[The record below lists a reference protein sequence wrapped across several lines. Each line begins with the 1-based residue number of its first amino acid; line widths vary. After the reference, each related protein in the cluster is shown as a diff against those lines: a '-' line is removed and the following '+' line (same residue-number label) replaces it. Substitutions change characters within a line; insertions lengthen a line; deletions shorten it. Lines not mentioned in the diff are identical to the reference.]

1 MKSIEIIAIQDVLP
15 DNFRAMLEGQF
26 GTVSERIASRYI
38 TNSENVMSEHTVMI
52 YELAYPRLSL
62 DPISD
67 FANSI
72 PVAVAAMLE
81 IKVNGESFY
90 RGSNLT
96 ISSTSTSISPDWPTK
111 FDIGVQ
117 TVIGKELEAA
127 QEAFSIDRL
136 RDAVSIDGTIFYRGH
151 VAQNNRNVSVVV
163 CAQNAAGNADASIF
177 AERMIARWSPK
188 AMFLMGICAGRRT
201 KCKIGDVVT
210 PRVIANDMEG
220 VIEAKTRLKRP
231 KIYAPPHA
239 MIQQLQNFR
248 YDSVRNEWLTE
259 LTTLTDPPQREGL
272 TKKTFKES
280 VNLKPDRHESAIYSA
295 DLLLR
300 DADYLE
306 DQAVSMHQQIRIGE
320 MEAAGFS
327 QACNAR
333 TIPTPWFVV
342 RGVSDFGDDTK
353 GDSFQRWASFSAA
366 SYLKILIRHGINIT
380 LF

>member
-1 MKSIEIIAIQDVLP
+1 MKSIEIIAIQDSLP
-15 DNFRAMLEGQF
+15 ENFGEMLERKF
-26 GTVSERIASRYI
+26 GTVSERIAHRYI

-67 FANSI
+67 FANSL
-72 PVAVAAMLE
+72 PVDVAAMLE

-90 RGSNLT
+90 RGDKL
-96 ISSTSTSISPDWPTK
+96 IIASTSSSISPTWPTQ

-127 QEAFSIDRL
+127 QEAFSIDRWN
-136 RDAVSIDGTIFYRGH
+136 DAVSIDGTIFYRGSI
-151 VAQNNRNVSVVV
+151 AQNDTRLNVVV

-177 AERMIARWSPK
+177 AERMIGQWSPK

-210 PRVIANDMEG
+210 PRVIVNDMEG
-220 VIEAKTRLKRP
+220 VIEAQTRLKRP
-231 KIYAPPHA
+231 KIYPPPHA
-239 MIQQLQNFR
+239 MVQQLQNFR
-248 YDSVRNEWLTE
+248 YDSVRDEWLSE
-259 LTTLTDPPQREGL
+259 LASLTDPPQLDGL
-272 TKKTFKES
+272 SEEQFHEI
-280 VNLKPDRHESAIYSA
+280 VNLQPARYESAIYSA

-306 DQAVSMHQQIRIGE
+306 DQAESLHQQIRIGE

-333 TIPTPWFVV
+333 TTPTPWFVV
-342 RGVSDFGDDTK
+342 RGVSDFGDETK
-353 GDSFQRWASFSAA
+353 GDGFQRWAAFSAA
-366 SYLKILIRHGINIT
+366 SYLKTLIRHGINIS